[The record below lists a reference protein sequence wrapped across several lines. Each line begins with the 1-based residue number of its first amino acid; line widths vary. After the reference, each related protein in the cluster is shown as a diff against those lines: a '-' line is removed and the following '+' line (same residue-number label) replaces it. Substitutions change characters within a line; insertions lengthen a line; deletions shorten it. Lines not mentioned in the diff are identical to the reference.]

1 MVLIWGGS
9 NSEKPN
15 PLQIGLHSL
24 RHSTALPLCDKFTCS
39 QLGLDFNCKLWSI
52 PQANMIPS
60 SHCFVIGATGC
71 PFSPNPPCLNP
82 LSSEHALQAT
92 VAVLISV
99 LEGHPTISRHCP
111 CGRHMRLDESSHLR
125 SKGSIMGAHVMF
137 LSSRGELTQ
146 SPNPVKN
153 KSPFSDQAHLP
164 V

>member
-1 MVLIWGGS
+1 MFSGWCDAVFWGPALCVPGKPLFWKGLTFSGNVVLIWGGS

-15 PLQIGLHSL
+15 PLQIRLHSL

-82 LSSEHALQAT
+82 LSPST
-92 VAVLISV
+92 
-99 LEGHPTISRHCP
+99 PSRP
-111 CGRHMRLDESSHLR
+111 LS
-125 SKGSIMGAHVMF
+125 
-137 LSSRGELTQ
+137 LSSSVSSKAIPPSAGTARVVATCSLTSRATSDRRGR
-146 SPNPVKN
+146 
-153 KSPFSDQAHLP
+153 
-164 V
+164 